1 IVGISLKKLDEVNQQ
16 LLSITEVNN
25 VEILHLSTMRAAAY
39 EQSLASRGI
48 GLATT
53 PEDLKLNAD
62 NLQRQLTVYA
72 QAEAALAKLFAELE

>member
-1 IVGISLKKLDEVNQQ
+1 LKFGFGGVLVLMLLIVGISLKKLDEVNQQ

-62 NLQRQLTVYA
+62 NLQRQLT
-72 QAEAALAKLFAELE
+72 